1 MMEMAL
7 QTEIESLYRKEGGR
21 LLGYIRNRVKSIE
34 EAEDILQDVFASTLA
49 GISVTDRI
57 DHLLAWLYTSAR
69 NKIIDYYRKKKPV
82 SVSIDHE
89 DGLFL
94 KDLLSDPDFH
104 PESRYF
110 RRLIEDEVE
119 KAVEDLP
126 EDQRNVFIW
135 QELEDM
141 TFREI
146 SDLTGEP
153 LNTLISRKRYAVNS
167 LRKRLDGLKPLL
179 NEIQ

>member
-7 QTEIESLYRKEGGR
+7 QTEIENLYREESGR

-34 EAEDILQDVFASTLA
+34 EAEDILQDVFYSALN

-57 DHLLAWLYTSAR
+57 DHLVAWFYTAAR
-69 NKIIDYYRKKKPV
+69 NKIIDTYRKKKPV
-82 SVSIDHE
+82 SVSVDQE

-94 KDLLSDPDFH
+94 KNLLSDPNFH

-110 RRLIEDEVE
+110 RKLIEDAVE
-119 KAVEDLP
+119 SAVEDLP
-126 EDQRNVFIW
+126 EDQRNVFIL

-146 SDLTGEP
+146 SDLTGESI
-153 LNTLISRKRYAVNS
+153 NTLISRKRYAVNS
-167 LRKRLDGLKPLL
+167 LRKKLDGLKPLL